1 LGISYLRGRFR
12 PAISAIALKHKIF
25 NLFLDFISDLI
36 YHYTKINK
44 MAVIGTVGA
53 GRFQR
58 DIIVWC
64 EIIIPNALKII
75 HEFDF

>member
-1 LGISYLRGRFR
+1 
-12 PAISAIALKHKIF
+12 
-25 NLFLDFISDLI
+25 
-36 YHYTKINK
+36 